1 MKKSIKITESQLHR
15 VIKNIINEE
24 STSYVAQ
31 PTTNVVKLVKD
42 IISFI
47 VSMNI
52 VPGPIDGG
60 KILFNIA
67 VKGENPVDVIKNFV
81 NGKIRNPGENWKRIE
96 RDLENIKKSDIT
108 LNNFK
113 NEIKNELTSLIGK

>member
-15 VIKNIINEE
+15 VIKNIINEQ

-47 VSMNI
+47 LSMNI
-52 VPGPIDGG
+52 VPGPIDGA
-60 KILFNIA
+60 KILYDIVNGGNA
-67 VKGENPVDVIKNFV
+67 VDIIKNFIK
-81 NGKIRNPGENWKRIE
+81 GKIRNPGENWKRIE

-113 NEIKNELTSLIGK
+113 NEIKNELSKIM